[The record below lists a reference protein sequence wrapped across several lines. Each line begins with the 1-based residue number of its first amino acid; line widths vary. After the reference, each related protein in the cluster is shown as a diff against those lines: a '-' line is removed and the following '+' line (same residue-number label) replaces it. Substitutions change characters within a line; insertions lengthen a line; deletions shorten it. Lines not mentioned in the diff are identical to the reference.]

1 MQNAADTQDGTHK
14 LTHPVGDLRQVT
26 FQPAFHLVEQGFQDF
41 LGTIVQA
48 DWLLLVV
55 AGKDRLDQI
64 LIPDSD
70 TFRDWFRGERTTA
83 NGRFWHGVQEP
94 GGKAT
99 TAKSVV
105 AHQPVQHF
113 RLHCQHHGQCR
124 VDNAL
129 AGSTDAVDPD
139 GITTVTFE
147 EYIDI
152 HIAAVQ
158 AADDIEDTALCGNH
172 RRTTVVLGQ
181 NGSQLFGSHIVHE
194 ESERFHRF
202 VFGYFF
208 GLVFNILLGC
218 FAFGCPLHQ
227 TALLLFQL
235 AQFHLAFDD
244 FRTAPFVF
252 QFFKYFHRADHH
264 GQHRGFSLRR
274 WEDDDRVGVER
285 FCPVRIAPDEVFSL
299 AAQGHNAQSLHRR
312 HIHRGLGGFRH
323 RQHIAANDLRQ
334 CVHGKCG
341 KVIFIKGDGRVPD
354 YGAGTVVSIRW
365 DIPGLLAD
373 FGIEPLFSCP
383 DAFQLPILQGWGALL
398 GSLEKENLCLWGIAV
413 SLDDPGSDPG
423 HGAVTAA
430 LRNGAPHVGKSLFVL
445 QVIQKGIQGNRSR
458 MIDDLGIFRAEQEP
472 GGVHGVGIEKRECR
486 QQTPLQSR
494 IAVCIPLRVS
504 EEYNMK
510 PGTGAFL
517 AFGLHVVAAVVQ
529 HIGNIGKEVCNV
541 LRSNPVRCYLGV
553 VIVAVPGQ
561 CGGDLKVCG
570 VAVVVFVPGAD
581 HVCGKGQLR
590 GGLIRDF
597 NFVGIQAVG
606 CVADAICRVYGDWC
620 VFGHGDHSFLSFSCS
635 ANHPAQPA
643 Q

>member
-1 MQNAADTQDGTHK
+1 MFQKISADGNGILHGFSVDRVEHGVLGIFHDVQNAADTQDGTHE
-14 LTHPVGDLRQVT
+14 LTRPVGDLRQVT
-26 FQPAFHLVEQGFQDF
+26 FQPAFHLVEQGFQHC

-55 AGKDRLDQI
+55 AGKNGLDQI

-83 NGRFWHGVQEP
+83 NCGSWHGVQES
-94 GGKAT
+94 GGEAT
-99 TAKSVV
+99 TTEGVV

-129 AGSTDAVDPD
+129 AGSADAVDPD

-181 NGSQLFGSHIVHE
+181 NGSQLFGGHIVHE

-208 GLVFNILLGC
+208 GLVLDILLGC
-218 FAFGCPLHQ
+218 FTLGCPLHQ

-244 FRTAPFVF
+244 FRAAPFVF

-264 GQHRGFSLRR
+264 GQHRGFSLCRGK
-274 WEDDDRVGVER
+274 DDDCVGVEG

-323 RQHIAANDLRQ
+323 RQHIAANDLR
-334 CVHGKCG
+334 
-341 KVIFIKGDGRVPD
+341 
-354 YGAGTVVSIRW
+354 
-365 DIPGLLAD
+365 
-373 FGIEPLFSCP
+373 
-383 DAFQLPILQGWGALL
+383 
-398 GSLEKENLCLWGIAV
+398 
-413 SLDDPGSDPG
+413 
-423 HGAVTAA
+423 
-430 LRNGAPHVGKSLFVL
+430 
-445 QVIQKGIQGNRSR
+445 
-458 MIDDLGIFRAEQEP
+458 
-472 GGVHGVGIEKRECR
+472 
-486 QQTPLQSR
+486 
-494 IAVCIPLRVS
+494 
-504 EEYNMK
+504 
-510 PGTGAFL
+510 
-517 AFGLHVVAAVVQ
+517 
-529 HIGNIGKEVCNV
+529 
-541 LRSNPVRCYLGV
+541 
-553 VIVAVPGQ
+553 
-561 CGGDLKVCG
+561 
-570 VAVVVFVPGAD
+570 
-581 HVCGKGQLR
+581 
-590 GGLIRDF
+590 
-597 NFVGIQAVG
+597 
-606 CVADAICRVYGDWC
+606 
-620 VFGHGDHSFLSFSCS
+620 
-635 ANHPAQPA
+635 
-643 Q
+643 